1 MDDMLLLY
9 TTWPDTETAERAAR
23 TVVEEGLA
31 ACANMLA
38 AGVSIY
44 RWQGKVERAPETVM
58 ILKTSRERAPA
69 LRRRILQLHP
79 YDTPAV
85 LALPVDAAASSEAF
99 VRWVCG
105 ETDPPR

>member
-9 TTWPDTETAERAAR
+9 TTWPDTDTAERAAR

-44 RWQGKVERAPETVM
+44 RWQGTV
-58 ILKTSRERAPA
+58 
-69 LRRRILQLHP
+69 
-79 YDTPAV
+79 
-85 LALPVDAAASSEAF
+85 
-99 VRWVCG
+99 
-105 ETDPPR
+105 